1 MADGMGDASS
11 GLQLV
16 QKAFAAGGFARGIG
30 RTLGIKGESA
40 EQGKVVLTGSPNEDH
55 YNPLGTVHG
64 GYAATM
70 LDGAIALAVQTALPA
85 GTPYATLDL
94 KVTYIRAMTAE
105 SGPIRAEG
113 RIIHMGRRMAATE
126 GVLTDKDGKLCAHAT
141 ATCMIT
147 AKD

>member
-1 MADGMGDASS
+1 MTDVTGDASS
-11 GLQLV
+11 GLRLV
-16 QKAFAAGGFARGIG
+16 QDAFAAGGFARGIG

-40 EQGKVVLTGSPNEDH
+40 ELGKVILSASPNEDH

-70 LDGAIALAVQTALPA
+70 LDGAIALAVQTVLPT
-85 GTPYATLDL
+85 GTPYATVDL
-94 KVTYIRAMTAE
+94 KVTYIRAMTSA

-113 RIIHMGRRMAATE
+113 RIIHIGRRMAATE
-126 GVLTDKDGKLCAHAT
+126 AVLTDKDGKLCAHAT

-147 AKD
+147 PRD

>member
-1 MADGMGDASS
+1 MTTEIGDARS
-11 GLQLV
+11 GLELV
-16 QKAFAAGGFARGIG
+16 QRAFAAGGFTRGIG

-40 EQGKVVLTGSPNEDH
+40 EQGKVVLVGSPNEDH

-70 LDGAIALAVQTALPA
+70 LDGAIALAVQTSLPA
-85 GTPYATLDL
+85 GTGYATLDL
-94 KVTYIRAMTAE
+94 KVTYIRAMTAA

-126 GVLTDKDGKLCAHAT
+126 GTLTDKDGRLCAHAT
-141 ATCMIT
+141 ATCIIT
-147 AKD
+147 GKD